1 MPQCP
6 EPQIRRTIRIGPA
19 YAAVVRLLVIC
30 SASALCSLLP
40 AAPAL
45 AGADFDALTGE
56 FVFSSLALSPVTA
69 TAQGYHRHHG
79 VSLDEDLDDFSPAGI
94 DRTLRFYR
102 DWVQRVDRLEVVE
115 LDAEQQADLQIIRN
129 AVALALLDL
138 QTIQTYRHN
147 PALYVELIGHALLE
161 PFKLDYAPDSIRFGH
176 IIKRLEKVPRL
187 LDQARF
193 NLSDAPLVWIRVARD
208 ENAGNFKLIDQ
219 VLRARVPAEQ
229 RAAYAEAAGKAL
241 DALREFNRF
250 MARSAS

>member
-1 MPQCP
+1 MLRVCLCPSAACSVGAWSNRAVPQCP

-40 AAPAL
+40 AAPAR

-147 PALYVELIGHALLE
+147 PALYVELVGHALLE
-161 PFKLDYAPDSIRFGH
+161 PFKL
-176 IIKRLEKVPRL
+176 
-187 LDQARF
+187 
-193 NLSDAPLVWIRVARD
+193 
-208 ENAGNFKLIDQ
+208 
-219 VLRARVPAEQ
+219 
-229 RAAYAEAAGKAL
+229 
-241 DALREFNRF
+241 
-250 MARSAS
+250 